1 MNNEVK
7 TKLIN
12 ALAALELASDDL
24 SSVLDELTKEGLI
37 DSTEACVVKVDL
49 RSIKLKFINWLRQ
62 MEESM
67 PLKRIIEKHDD
78 DNLIIRFLKDKGLT
92 ENKVRVIK
100 LSEIRDYA
108 KDVLGIEDPD
118 KQIIDSLNEI
128 RFHRTNY
135 LVKPTTHDFFTIGSY
150 ITNGKWEYIIDNVEF
165 IFLNKDVEKQV
176 VIYTN
181 DPGWIIG
188 RKGDHIKE
196 IARYFNKKLDKK
208 LKYIVKEE
216 SREQE

>member
-67 PLKRIIEKHDD
+67 PLKRIIEKHD
-78 DNLIIRFLKDKGLT
+78 
-92 ENKVRVIK
+92 
-100 LSEIRDYA
+100 
-108 KDVLGIEDPD
+108 
-118 KQIIDSLNEI
+118 
-128 RFHRTNY
+128 
-135 LVKPTTHDFFTIGSY
+135 
-150 ITNGKWEYIIDNVEF
+150 
-165 IFLNKDVEKQV
+165 
-176 VIYTN
+176 
-181 DPGWIIG
+181 
-188 RKGDHIKE
+188 
-196 IARYFNKKLDKK
+196 
-208 LKYIVKEE
+208 
-216 SREQE
+216 